1 MDSQVIV
8 TRREWALFGVRCF
21 IPAGILLSLVT
32 TGVGSG
38 QPSGSI
44 LAVGSF
50 SVVTSLI
57 VLMLL
62 LSGQW
67 SQLATWLTIGVD
79 VLSVLAAT
87 VVGSEG
93 LIWTGLVPVAVT
105 ALYFDW
111 MSGLAVGLV
120 TAVGGLIA
128 RYAQPFGIPEA
139 GILDAPWLI
148 LSLVA
153 LPTAGP
159 LVALLSRDVTEMK
172 LAEERVYSR
181 SKRAEQ
187 LTKLATEYM
196 RVVYELTD
204 VLSASKLDPKRVLR
218 AAVSFGLEGL
228 ERIGVP
234 SPLYGVVLLFA
245 NAEEGVD
252 PILRVAQASMSVAP
266 SDALVI
272 APGAKGL
279 IADTLRSAEP
289 LVSHAPDAD
298 PELRLF
304 DSFGNCCT
312 VVCLPLRSGNE
323 SYGVMLVGS
332 PHDNAFSEMHLEMIR
347 AVANQAASSLNNAR
361 LYGSLLE
368 QRDRLVE
375 VEKATRAQLAG
386 ELHDGPTQGV
396 AAITMRLN
404 YIRKLIEKKPE
415 RAVQELY
422 QVEDVARRTTREI
435 RHMLFELRPKALEQ
449 GLKAGL
455 AQLADKTK
463 DTYDQ
468 DVELLVDDR
477 VDPLLDEHTTQTLF
491 SIAVET
497 VNNARKHA
505 KADQIVIQLDVQ
517 ENMLVMKIS
526 DDGVGFD
533 VEQALADAAHREG
546 HLGLLNLHDR
556 ARLIEGTLSI
566 DSAPGEGTRT
576 TVAIPLEVVQHRKEE
591 ERRRRMEDEGLGA
604 FTRSPRGI

>member
-1 MDSQVIV
+1 VDSQVIV
-8 TRREWALFGVRCF
+8 TRREWALFGMRWF
-21 IPAGILLSLVT
+21 IPAGVLLSWAT
-32 TGVGSG
+32 TGAGSG
-38 QPSGSI
+38 QPSGLI
-44 LAVGSF
+44 LAVGLF
-50 SVVTSLI
+50 SVVTGLI

-67 SQLATWLTIGVD
+67 SQTATWLTVGVD
-79 VLSVLAAT
+79 VLSVIAAT
-87 VVGSEG
+87 VVGGAG

-105 ALYFDW
+105 ALYLDW
-111 MSGLAVGLV
+111 VSGLAVGLV
-120 TAVGGLIA
+120 VAVGGLIA
-128 RYAQPFGIPEA
+128 RYVQPFGTPQA
-139 GILDAPWLI
+139 GILDDPWLI

-153 LPTAGP
+153 LPVAGP

-172 LAEERVYSR
+172 LVEERVYSR

-187 LTKLATEYM
+187 LSKLATEYM

-228 ERIGVP
+228 ERVGVP
-234 SPLYGVVLLFA
+234 SPLYGAVLLFA

-252 PILRVAQASMSVAP
+252 PVLRIAQASMSVAP
-266 SDALVI
+266 ADALAVI
-272 APGAKGL
+272 PGVEGL
-279 IADTLRSAEP
+279 IADALQAAEP
-289 LVSHAPDAD
+289 LVSHAPDVDA
-298 PELRLF
+298 ELRRF
-304 DSFGNCCT
+304 ESFGSCST

-332 PHDNAFSEMHLEMIR
+332 PHDNAFGEMHLEMIR

-415 RAVQELY
+415 RA
-422 QVEDVARRTTREI
+422 
-435 RHMLFELRPKALEQ
+435 LEQ

-455 AQLADKTK
+455 EQLADKTK

-468 DVELLVDDR
+468 NVELLVDDR
-477 VDPLLDEHTTQTLF
+477 ADHLLDEQTTQTLF

-517 ENMLVMKIS
+517 QDMLVMKIS
-526 DDGVGFD
+526 DDGIGFD
-533 VEQALADAAHREG
+533 VEQALDDAAHREG
-546 HLGLLNLHDR
+546 HLGLLNLQER
-556 ARLIEGTLSI
+556 ARLIEGILRI
-566 DSAPGEGTRT
+566 ESAPGEGTCT
-576 TVAIPLEVVQHRKEE
+576 TVAVPLEVVQHRKEE
-591 ERRRRMEDEGLGA
+591 DRRRRLEGDGLGA
-604 FTRSPRGI
+604 FSQSM